1 MGKTIS
7 VINQKGGVG
16 KSTTAQA
23 LAAGLSLKGFKV
35 LILDLD
41 PQMNTSLTFKA
52 DPEQDSMADVLG
64 KKYKTVN
71 AIQKGDYC
79 DIICGNKALASAD
92 VVLND
97 TGKEYRIQE
106 ALEQVKDSYDYI
118 ILDTPP
124 ALGVLTVNAL
134 TASDTVIIP
143 AQADIYSISGIA
155 DLTDSINAIIKYC
168 NRSLKIEGILLTRYN
183 PRLQFNREL
192 SNYANQMAENLK
204 TKLYT
209 TTIREA
215 IAIRKAQVMQKSIFD
230 FDANSNVAKDYM
242 AFVEEFLEKETK

>member
-71 AIQKGDYC
+71 AIQKCDYC